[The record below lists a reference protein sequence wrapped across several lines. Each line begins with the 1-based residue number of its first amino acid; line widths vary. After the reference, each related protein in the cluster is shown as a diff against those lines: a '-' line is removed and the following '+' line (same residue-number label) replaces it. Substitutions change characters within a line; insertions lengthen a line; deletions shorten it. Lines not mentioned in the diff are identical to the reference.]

1 MNDLNFLFITK
12 DVRVASICEAS
23 GVSRIMVDLE
33 IEGKD
38 VRQAGRNTLIS
49 DHKISDVVN
58 LRGVINQS
66 ELWVRINP
74 ISSNSK
80 KEIDD
85 VISAGA
91 DALMLPMADD
101 TLTVSEF
108 SKLVDGRAKRILLLE
123 TIPALVR
130 ASEICTRELVDEVH
144 IGLNDMHIDG
154 RLTFMFELMSSY
166 ILDSL
171 STLLKKRGIPF
182 GIGGVA
188 PISQNNLLSS
198 TLIISQHARLGST
211 QVIMSR
217 AFRQI
222 FNGDDD
228 EVKTNLSNEIF
239 ALRQEY
245 RSSLYE
251 SDVKVAQDYQNFKEG
266 IENIVAKM
274 VENQCQS

>member
-1 MNDLNFLFITK
+1 MNDLNLLFITK
-12 DVRVASICEAS
+12 DIKLASICETS
-23 GVSRIMVDLE
+23 GVNYIMVDLE
-33 IEGKD
+33 IEGKEA
-38 VRQAGRNTLIS
+38 RQAGKNTLIS
-49 DHKISDVVN
+49 DHKIADVVN
-58 LRGVINQS
+58 LRTVINKS

-101 TLTVSEF
+101 ASTVSKF
-108 SKLVDGRAKRILLLE
+108 SNLVNGRAKRILLLE

-130 ASEICTRELVDEVH
+130 ASDICTRELVDGVH

-154 RLTFMFELMSSY
+154 RLDFMFELMSSY

-171 STLLKKRGIPF
+171 SNLLKKRGIPF

-188 PISQNNLLSS
+188 PISQKSLLSS
-198 TLIISQHARLGST
+198 RLIISQHARLGSN

-217 AFRQI
+217 AFSQI
-222 FNGDDD
+222 FRGGDK
-228 EVKTNLSNEIF
+228 EVEAALSNEII
-239 ALRQEY
+239 ALKQEY

-251 SDVKVAQDYQNFKEG
+251 PEIKVAKNYQDFKEG
-266 IENIVAKM
+266 IDNIVANMEK
-274 VENQCQS
+274 N

>member
-1 MNDLNFLFITK
+1 MDDLNLIYITK
-12 DVRVASICEAS
+12 DIRIASICEAS
-23 GVSRIMVDLE
+23 GVNRIMVDLE
-33 IEGKD
+33 KEGKKE
-38 VRQAGRNTLIS
+38 RQAGRNTLIS
-49 DHKISDVVN
+49 DHNLADVVN

-66 ELWVRINP
+66 KLWVRINP

-101 TLTVSEF
+101 VLTVSVF
-108 SKLVDGRAKRILLLE
+108 SKLVDGRARRILLLE
-123 TIPALVR
+123 TIPALIR
-130 ASEICTRELVDEVH
+130 AAEICTRDFVDEVH

-154 RLTFMFELMSSY
+154 RLNFMFELMSSY

-171 STLLKKRGIPF
+171 STLLKDRGIPF

-188 PISQNNLLSS
+188 PISQKSLLSS
-198 TLIISQHARLGST
+198 RLIISQHARLGSN

-217 AFRQI
+217 AFNQI
-222 FNGDDD
+222 FRGGDK
-228 EVKTNLSNEIF
+228 EVEAALSNEII
-239 ALRQEY
+239 ALKQEY

-251 SDVKVAQDYQNFKEG
+251 PEIKVAKNYQDFKEG
-266 IENIVAKM
+266 IDNIVANMEK
-274 VENQCQS
+274 N

>member
-1 MNDLNFLFITK
+1 MNDLNLLFITK
-12 DVRVASICEAS
+12 DIKLASICETS
-23 GVSRIMVDLE
+23 GVNYIMVDLE
-33 IEGKD
+33 IEGKEA
-38 VRQAGRNTLIS
+38 RQAGKNTLIS
-49 DHKISDVVN
+49 DHKIADVVN
-58 LRGVINQS
+58 LRTVINKS

-101 TLTVSEF
+101 ASTVSKF
-108 SKLVDGRAKRILLLE
+108 SNLVNGRAKRILLLE

-130 ASEICTRELVDEVH
+130 ASDICTRELVDGVH

-154 RLTFMFELMSSY
+154 RLDFMFELMSSY

-171 STLLKKRGIPF
+171 SNLLKKRGIPF

-188 PISQNNLLSS
+188 PISQKNLLSS
-198 TLIISQHARLGST
+198 SLIVSQHARLGST

-217 AFRQI
+217 AFRQL
-222 FNGDDD
+222 FKGDDD
-228 EVKTNLSNEIF
+228 EVKANLSNEIF
-239 ALRQEY
+239 TLRQEY
-245 RSSLYE
+245 RRSLCKTDIE
-251 SDVKVAQDYQNFKEG
+251 VAHDYQNFKEG
-266 IENIVAKM
+266 INNIILKM
-274 VENQCQS
+274 A